1 MSNHSLKIP
10 LTVGLLWEISS
21 GGLFR
26 ECPVCVFCSTI
37 VFFLVLIAKKT
48 WLIAV
53 WFKISD
59 TFHWVSSGHY
69 KLPSSSKYRG
79 LNHFQHASV
88 ASCFHLLCLEQSC
101 PVPREE
107 QKDCHALNLLVV
119 SWLLMFYLNLSFCLI
134 CSLAF
139 FFCNKNSEF
148 CCASK
153 AKRKSYSSDVDDKM
167 WFVLLSTNNNY

>member
-10 LTVGLLWEISS
+10 FTVGLLWVISS

-26 ECPVCVFCSTI
+26 ECPVHVFCSTI
-37 VFFLVLIAKKT
+37 VFFLVLIAKN

-53 WFKISD
+53 WFKILG
-59 TFHWVSSGHY
+59 TCHWVGSGHH

-79 LNHFQHASV
+79 LNPFQYTSV
-88 ASCFHLLCLEQSC
+88 GSSFHLLLLQRYCL
-101 PVPREE
+101 VPREE
-107 QKDCHALNLLVV
+107 QEDCHALNLLVV
-119 SWLLMFYLNLSFCLI
+119 SWLLMFYLNLSFRFI

-139 FFCNKNSEF
+139 FCSKNSEF

-153 AKRKSYSSDVDDKM
+153 AGKKKKSYSSDVDDKM
-167 WFVLLSTNNNY
+167 LFLLISTNNYC